1 MPNTM
6 TELIRVTGVSPYSVY
21 AGKARYSFNKDVNS
35 TQFQKGHTY
44 SISVK
49 VGKNGGKYIDRV
61 DADMGVLNLEGG
73 TPQAGVTQP
82 SENQR
87 PLNPETNVL
96 PPAGVVNT
104 TPRRAK
110 QGEPL
115 TAYDLAIQEQ
125 ISRSGVIQAAVQA
138 VSPHVNNLEDLKTQS
153 RLLAEDMLSWVT
165 QKPVNHLQQPV
176 SEVQSAS

>member
-1 MPNTM
+1 MPNTT

-44 SISVK
+44 SVSVK

-73 TPQAGVTQP
+73 TSAGVTQP

-96 PPAGVVNT
+96 PPTGGVNT
-104 TPRRAK
+104 APRRAK

-138 VSPHVNNLEDLKTQS
+138 VSPHVNNLTDLKEQS

-165 QKPVNHLQQPV
+165 QKPVSHLQQPV
-176 SEVQSAS
+176 SETQPIS